1 MIPDAK
7 KKGYRQEQTRENKED
22 GGESKERTREN
33 ITYIRDMLRQLRNLA
48 EGEDMLC
55 YLIEMAYVEA
65 GDLHAG
71 GRFHSG

>member
-7 KKGYRQEQTRENKED
+7 KKGHRQEHTRENKEER
-22 GGESKERTREN
+22 GGNKEQAGDS
-33 ITYIRDMLRQLRNLA
+33 IAYIRDMLRQLRNLA

-71 GRFHSG
+71 RHFHSG